1 MADRQKQADKEL
13 TQPLLSSD
21 EDPYVVLGGIIM
33 AVSSRYQKLPRRE
46 DALPVFIGST
56 GSDDFRG
63 GAEVRFITLEN
74 KPVFDKVQSRSGNV
88 AKQRVHDGVIQM
100 EAISPVGQIL
110 SIRTWVFREPNAAQL
125 HKDKNGPVELQVTYG
140 QHNIE
145 KQFFSVNLDSVYD
158 GPIAPVYELAKVE
171 MDKRNLFQLIVE
183 LSFHNGAGE
192 ESQSFYSKPFLIR
205 SRPRNN
211 PSKAKPGMKRPRI
224 VPDSTGEEEE
234 EGEDSPVHFSPDSSV
249 SMTGGSVE
257 FQNLRVI
264 DHLEAKRAHIEHL
277 SFVVS
282 NAGARKAD
290 IGYHF
295 KLKDPDL
302 CEDFEE
308 GDVVGFFKG
317 DDGRASIQ
325 LLNNKNG
332 KDAVMAGVVSRSAYL
347 EATPSISED
356 GLVAITLDA
365 IVVSYPTDVVC
376 VIGVIKVKCVGSVRA
391 GERLYASVDLDN
403 PGTAIPESHLPPS
416 VLLGKTS
423 TLLGMAMEEK
433 KASKLDDVHLVQC
446 FVCIVLGVCDKEIA
460 SEIESM
466 YYHFEMDLAIRLRRE
481 RKKTRRLM
489 CVMGWGFVILLILV
503 AVFMYEYLYPGS
515 ALRYWIC
522 KQGSIPGH
530 RASFRYIPASQIHQ
544 RCDAR
549 GIEFTW
555 DGLEQKMS
563 PHLDGIPPLNSTVA
577 ETVAEFF
584 NSTESEVFQDKPD
597 VRFVTL
603 EKKDV
608 FDKIE
613 SRKGGRARQRVE
625 DGVIQMEAWS
635 PVKILDITS
644 IRVWVMREKQA
655 AELCNDRNGPVSL
668 PVKFEGHKGARQL
681 FSVDLDSKY
690 DGPNPW
696 SPPLYKLEK
705 GDMKKKNVFQ
715 LLVELPAQS
724 GETQEFYS
732 KPFLLRSKPK
742 TGQPKKRKS
751 SEDSSSVESSSEG
764 STPKKVPSSFQ
775 NLRVIEHLEAKS
787 AYIGSLKYDNLTVNE
802 GRADIGYHF
811 KVKDPNLYKEFEEG
825 DVLGFFKSDDGTA
838 CVQLL
843 DSQNGKQAFMAGV
856 ISRSAY
862 LEATPA
868 ISQNDP
874 TDVICVIGI
883 IKVKCMGSVRAGER
897 IYTNVSPDHPGTA
910 IPESHLPPCVILGGG
925 SVLLGMSME
934 EKEASKLND
943 INLVQSFVCM
953 VLGVSDK
960 EIKSEIGNM
969 YNRFDVEVA
978 TKLRKERRKASRM
991 RRMIVCGLL
1000 TALALTAFWM
1010 YQFLY
1015 PGSALRY
1022 WICEHGSL
1030 GDSKCNFTFI
1040 PERDTAQRCT
1050 TIGLEFTWDRLKE
1063 RMKPHLDDIPE
1074 LDSKRVP
1081 GKHHYYLNVDRCA
1094 YGGVIKL
1101 SAPVSG
1107 ISNNEQIC
1115 GPIIF
1120 VVNSN
1125 CSAVYFYQD
1134 KPHAGWKIYQSV
1146 KHYEYLRQK
1155 LHCTRSEVSRE

>member
-1 MADRQKQADKEL
+1 MDGNTRQDLEEL
-13 TQPLLSSD
+13 TQPLL
-21 EDPYVVLGGIIM
+21 PGGHDD
-33 AVSSRYQKLPRRE
+33 Q
-46 DALPVFIGST
+46 FI
-56 GSDDFRG
+56 
-63 GAEVRFITLEN
+63 
-74 KPVFDKVQSRSGNV
+74 
-88 AKQRVHDGVIQM
+88 
-100 EAISPVGQIL
+100 
-110 SIRTWVFREPNAAQL
+110 
-125 HKDKNGPVELQVTYG
+125 
-140 QHNIE
+140 
-145 KQFFSVNLDSVYD
+145 
-158 GPIAPVYELAKVE
+158 
-171 MDKRNLFQLIVE
+171 
-183 LSFHNGAGE
+183 
-192 ESQSFYSKPFLIR
+192 
-205 SRPRNN
+205 
-211 PSKAKPGMKRPRI
+211 
-224 VPDSTGEEEE
+224 
-234 EGEDSPVHFSPDSSV
+234 
-249 SMTGGSVE
+249 
-257 FQNLRVI
+257 
-264 DHLEAKRAHIEHL
+264 
-277 SFVVS
+277 
-282 NAGARKAD
+282 
-290 IGYHF
+290 
-295 KLKDPDL
+295 
-302 CEDFEE
+302 
-308 GDVVGFFKG
+308 
-317 DDGRASIQ
+317 
-325 LLNNKNG
+325 
-332 KDAVMAGVVSRSAYL
+332 
-347 EATPSISED
+347 
-356 GLVAITLDA
+356 
-365 IVVSYPTDVVC
+365 
-376 VIGVIKVKCVGSVRA
+376 
-391 GERLYASVDLDN
+391 
-403 PGTAIPESHLPPS
+403 
-416 VLLGKTS
+416 
-423 TLLGMAMEEK
+423 
-433 KASKLDDVHLVQC
+433 
-446 FVCIVLGVCDKEIA
+446 
-460 SEIESM
+460 
-466 YYHFEMDLAIRLRRE
+466 
-481 RKKTRRLM
+481 
-489 CVMGWGFVILLILV
+489 
-503 AVFMYEYLYPGS
+503 
-515 ALRYWIC
+515 
-522 KQGSIPGH
+522 
-530 RASFRYIPASQIHQ
+530 
-544 RCDAR
+544 
-549 GIEFTW
+549 
-555 DGLEQKMS
+555 
-563 PHLDGIPPLNSTVA
+563 A

-655 AELCNDRNGPVSL
+655 AELCDDRNGPVSL

-742 TGQPKKRKS
+742 TGLPKKRKS
-751 SEDSSSVESSSEG
+751 SEDSSSVESTSEG

-868 ISQNDP
+868 MSQNDP

-978 TKLRKERRKASRM
+978 AKLRKERRKASRM

-1000 TALALTAFWM
+1000 TTLALTAFWM